1 MERLN
6 ATPGIF
12 GSISTTNNTNKS
24 SPSVGFFGGIGDKII
39 LFSAASQINHPY
51 SIGINLTSLWNSI
64 PSGNTSIWTCIWIFN
79 CISQFQEI
87 QADSTDSIPTNTI
100 PTRSSRYRQIVLTRY
115 QQIQY
120 LHRWPATE
128 LAGQLASPMN

>member
-1 MERLN
+1 MLHLEFLVVYQLQTILINHHRQL
-6 ATPGIF
+6 
-12 GSISTTNNTNKS
+12 
-24 SPSVGFFGGIGDKII
+24 VFFGGIGDKII

-79 CISQFQEI
+79 CISQFQQI

-100 PTRSSRYRQIVLTRY
+100 PTQM
-115 QQIQY
+115 
-120 LHRWPATE
+120 
-128 LAGQLASPMN
+128 AGH